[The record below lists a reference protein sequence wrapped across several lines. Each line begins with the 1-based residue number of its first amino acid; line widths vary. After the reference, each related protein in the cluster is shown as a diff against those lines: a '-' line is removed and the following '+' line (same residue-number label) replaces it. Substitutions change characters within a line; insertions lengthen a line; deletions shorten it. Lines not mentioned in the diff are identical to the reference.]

1 VKNKSSLSKLL
12 PVLFA
17 FFIMG
22 FVDVVGIA
30 TNYVKKD
37 FSLSDT
43 LANLLPMMVFLWFLV
58 LSVPTGL
65 FMNRI
70 GRKRAVLISNGI
82 TILAMV
88 IPLVSYRFPVLLIA
102 FALLGI
108 GNTIIQ
114 VAINPL
120 LTNVVSGEKLTSRIT
135 LGQFIKAIASFLGP
149 VIASFSARF
158 FHDWKTIFLVFAIVT
173 ALSTLWLMLTPIKE
187 EKAEGKT
194 SSFRA
199 CFAIL
204 KDRQIL
210 LFFLGIVGVV
220 GIDVGLNTTIPK
232 ILTERIGMPLEQA
245 GYGTS
250 LYFIARTIGT
260 FIGAILLTHISGRKY
275 FLLNM
280 MGAIAAMVFLLFT
293 GYLPA
298 IWIVIFILGFTI
310 ANVFPIL
317 FSAALQRNP
326 DHYNEVSGLMV
337 MGISGGAFI
346 TFVVGLAADIAG
358 TQTGGLTI
366 LLAVLVYL
374 LITAFRMKK
383 A

>member
-1 VKNKSSLSKLL
+1 ML

>member
-1 VKNKSSLSKLL
+1 MKNKSSLSKLL

-260 FIGAILLTHISGRKY
+260 FTGAILLTHISGRKY

>member
-1 VKNKSSLSKLL
+1 MKNKSSLSKLL

>member
-1 VKNKSSLSKLL
+1 MNNRSSLSKFL

-58 LSVPTGL
+58 LSVPIGL
-65 FMNRI
+65 FMNQI
-70 GRKRAVLISNGI
+70 GRKRTVIISNMI

-88 IPLVSYRFPVLLIA
+88 IPLISYSFPVLLIA
-102 FALLGI
+102 FAMLGI

-114 VAINPL
+114 VALNPL
-120 LTNVVSGEKLTSRIT
+120 LTNVVPREKLTSSIT
-135 LGQFIKAIASFLGP
+135 MGQFIKAIASFLGP
-149 VIASFSARF
+149 VIASLSARF
-158 FHDWKTIFLVFAIVT
+158 FHDWKYIFLAFAVATVI
-173 ALSTLWLMLTPIKE
+173 STLWLMLTQIKE
-187 EKAEGKT
+187 EKSVEKT
-194 SSFRA
+194 SSFSS
-199 CFAIL
+199 CFALL

-210 LFFLGIVGVV
+210 LFFLGIIGAV

-232 ILTERIGMPLEQA
+232 LITEYTGLPLEQS

-260 FIGAILLTHISGRKY
+260 FIGAILLAKITGRIY
-275 FLLNM
+275 MMVNM
-280 MGAIAAMVFLLFT
+280 TLAIAAMFFLFFT
-293 GYLPA
+293 GNLWT
-298 IWIVIFILGFTI
+298 IWILIFIMGFTI

-317 FSAALQRNP
+317 FSAAMQRKP

-346 TFVVGLAADIAG
+346 TFIAGLTADIAG
-358 TQTGGLTI
+358 TQSGG
-366 LLAVLVYL
+366 LAVLLATLFYL
-374 LITAFRMKK
+374 LITAITMKK
-383 A
+383 E

>member
-1 VKNKSSLSKLL
+1 VNNKSSLSKLL

-70 GRKRAVLISNGI
+70 GRKRAVLIRNGI